1 VPTDAEHVDLGGHQ
15 RKTVTLAGGA
25 GIVLRTADSGGAQAH
40 VP

>member
-25 GIVLRTADSGGAQAH
+25 GIVLRTAGSDGARAH